1 VCNCNINFFSH
12 RLYSISFSHYSH
24 PKHLIKKVIRTKK
37 EKEKMALLKRK
48 RSAAQLFPP
57 STPDSS
63 MMALDAPALHSRTLK
78 RYRDNRPSDEEVHR
92 KFYEWRAH
100 HHRLSPHSC
109 PPAEHTLDLLYS
121 AQQRQQQEQEQNH
134 HHHHHHLHHGVGP
147 VAQDLVANQTLLPVS
162 TSSDPCP
169 LPTPPMTTPSSS
181 STHDGQ
187 QSLHRFWN
195 IGSQPSSGTSSP
207 SLAGPLCAAPT
218 PTACDDCGAPLAGSD
233 GAGDDGMDL
242 DGSAA
247 QDTACGACG
256 KHVCFS
262 CSVSN
267 LGEEKRCLQCAGRRV
282 WIGGIGWTNAGV
294 SVC

>member
-1 VCNCNINFFSH
+1 
-12 RLYSISFSHYSH
+12 
-24 PKHLIKKVIRTKK
+24 
-37 EKEKMALLKRK
+37 MALLKRK

-57 STPDSS
+57 SAPDSS

-121 AQQRQQQEQEQNH
+121 AQQRQQQDQHHNH
-134 HHHHHHLHHGVGP
+134 QHGVAA
-147 VAQDLVANQTLLPVS
+147 VAQGLAANQMLPVS
-162 TSSDPCP
+162 SSDPSP
-169 LPTPPMTTPSSS
+169 LPTSS
-181 STHDGQ
+181 STHAGQ

-207 SLAGPLCAAPT
+207 GLADPLGAPT
-218 PTACDDCGAPLAGSD
+218 PTACDDCGAPLAGAD
-233 GAGDDGMDL
+233 GAGDNGMDL
-242 DGSAA
+242 DGGAA
-247 QDTACGACG
+247 QDMACGACG

-282 WIGGIGWTNAGV
+282 WIGGIGWTIAGL

>member
-1 VCNCNINFFSH
+1 
-12 RLYSISFSHYSH
+12 
-24 PKHLIKKVIRTKK
+24 
-37 EKEKMALLKRK
+37 MALLKRK

-57 STPDSS
+57 STHESS

-78 RYRDNRPSDEEVHR
+78 RYRDNRPSDEEVHQ
-92 KFYEWRAH
+92 
-100 HHRLSPHSC
+100 
-109 PPAEHTLDLLYS
+109 HTLDLLYS
-121 AQQRQQQEQEQNH
+121 AQQRQQQQEQDQH
-134 HHHHHHLHHGVGP
+134 HHHHHHQLGV
-147 VAQDLVANQTLLPVS
+147 AAITQDLAATQMLPLPVS
-162 TSSDPCP
+162 SASDPSP
-169 LPTPPMTTPSSS
+169 LPTPPPTTTTSSS

-207 SLAGPLCAAPT
+207 GLLADPLCAAPT

-233 GAGDDGMDL
+233 GGAGDDGMDL

>member
-1 VCNCNINFFSH
+1 
-12 RLYSISFSHYSH
+12 
-24 PKHLIKKVIRTKK
+24 
-37 EKEKMALLKRK
+37 MAFLKRK

-57 STPDSS
+57 STSDSS

-78 RYRDNRPSDEEVHR
+78 RYRDNRPSDEEVHQ
-92 KFYEWRAH
+92 
-100 HHRLSPHSC
+100 
-109 PPAEHTLDLLYS
+109 HTLDLLYS
-121 AQQRQQQEQEQNH
+121 AQQRQQQEQDQN
-134 HHHHHHLHHGVGP
+134 HHHHHLHHGVGP
-147 VAQDLVANQTLLPVS
+147 VAQDLAANQMLLPVS
-162 TSSDPCP
+162 ASSDPCP

-181 STHDGQ
+181 SSSPTHDGQ

-207 SLAGPLCAAPT
+207 GLADPLCAAPT

>member
-1 VCNCNINFFSH
+1 
-12 RLYSISFSHYSH
+12 
-24 PKHLIKKVIRTKK
+24 
-37 EKEKMALLKRK
+37 MALLKRK

-63 MMALDAPALHSRTLK
+63 MMMVLDAPALHSRTLK
-78 RYRDNRPSDEEVHR
+78 RYRDNRPSDEEVHQ
-92 KFYEWRAH
+92 
-100 HHRLSPHSC
+100 
-109 PPAEHTLDLLYS
+109 HTLDLLYS
-121 AQQRQQQEQEQNH
+121 AQQRQQQQQQQDQH
-134 HHHHHHLHHGVGP
+134 HHHHHHQHQDGAGA
-147 VAQDLVANQTLLPVS
+147 VAQGLALSNQMLPVS
-162 TSSDPCP
+162 SSSDPSP
-169 LPTPPMTTPSSS
+169 LPTPTTTSS

-195 IGSQPSSGTSSP
+195 IGSQPSSDISSP
-207 SLAGPLCAAPT
+207 SLADPLSAPT

-233 GAGDDGMDL
+233 GAGSGDDGMDL